1 MQIKFE
7 VTKYIR
13 DQRGTI
19 PMTSAIITRVF
30 QNFKS
35 FGKSPLEPSRRNVP
49 RRDWDAFSL
58 QFTEKFPLFDF
69 FDAGRGK
76 ERVDEK
82 IRGINVQFHMSVRH
96 HTDFL

>member
-13 DQRGTI
+13 DQKGTI
-19 PMTSAIITRVF
+19 PFTSKIITRVF
-30 QNFKS
+30 KNFQNNINARQGVFNR
-35 FGKSPLEPSRRNVP
+35 PRRGP
-49 RRDWDAFSL
+49 QRRDWTTFSI

-76 ERVDEK
+76 ERVDDK
-82 IRGINVQFHMSVRH
+82 IRGIHVQGLR
-96 HTDFL
+96 